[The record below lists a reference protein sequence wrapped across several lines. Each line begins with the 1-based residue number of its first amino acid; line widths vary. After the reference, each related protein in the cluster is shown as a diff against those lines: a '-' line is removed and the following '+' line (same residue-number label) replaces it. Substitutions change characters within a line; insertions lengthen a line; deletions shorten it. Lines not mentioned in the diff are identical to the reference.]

1 MRNWNQYLELWQQ
14 KRDELHVDIDA
25 QADWS
30 EMHDQLDKYLP
41 VQNPGGGGANTGGQ
55 ASNLGKQLSQLI
67 KFKLFYVVG
76 GLILAGAV
84 TYSVMQHRAAI
95 KNNKAVKTEVR
106 KDSVATHNVS
116 VTDSL
121 SASNSNS
128 AADSLGNHQN
138 LPSDAAKSD
147 DSKIGKDELRLAMHN
162 KADASSIKNNDA
174 NSGSANNN
182 RRILSSSNNLTNGL
196 RLNSNGRSGSNTQL
210 GNNSRRINVNSNN
223 PAGLR
228 RGLLAG
234 NNYQNPE
241 ADRSGS
247 MVTENNRNDNTPL
260 LITAPATIALTWDDI
275 VAGNKTYST
284 SLLAKLTR
292 RVRSVRIL
300 GNPIEKTKVS
310 KNATGNKKQPRSK
323 NSTNSKNSI
332 GSDLDWGILTGI
344 NSSGGFT
351 SKAQNHNIYGS
362 LSPDIYLGLFGTYN
376 INDRWAVGL
385 QGRFFTPHSIS
396 GSYNYT
402 HKLTADT
409 SHVTQDLG
417 ISDSRKIYTVDVPIY
432 AIYKATP
439 NISLKAGA
447 ILSMPVKQINGT
459 NSFTISGP
467 LRDSGVYYNSVTNDI
482 NASRFDKKIRVG
494 ASVGIGFAYKFLLL
508 DATYNFQGQKVNS
521 ALGSY
526 NANAN
531 SLQLT
536 IGIKFNKSKK

>member
-1 MRNWNQYLELWQQ
+1 MRNWNQYFELWQQ
-14 KRDELHVDIDA
+14 KRDELHIDIDV

-41 VQNPGGGGANTGGQ
+41 VQNPGSGGANTGGQ

-67 KFKLFYVVG
+67 KFKLLYVVG
-76 GLILAGAV
+76 GLIVAGMV
-84 TYSVMQHRAAI
+84 TYFAMQHRI
-95 KNNKAVKTEVR
+95 VTKNKKAVKTEIR
-106 KDSVATHNVS
+106 KDGVATHNIS

-121 SASNSNS
+121 SASNRNS

-138 LPSDAAKSD
+138 LSSDAAKSD
-147 DSKIGKDELRLAMHN
+147 DSKTGKGELRLAMRS
-162 KADASSIKNNDA
+162 KVDASSIKNNIA
-174 NSGSANNN
+174 NSGSANDN
-182 RRILSSSNNLTNGL
+182 RILSSSNNLTKGL
-196 RLNSNGRSGSNTQL
+196 RLNSNGRSGSNTHL
-210 GNNSRRINVNSNN
+210 GNNNRRINVNSNN
-223 PAGLR
+223 PAGMR
-228 RGLLAG
+228 RGLIAG
-234 NNYQNPE
+234 G
-241 ADRSGS
+241 SGS
-247 MVTENNRNDNTPL
+247 IATDNRRDYNTPL
-260 LITAPATIALTWDDI
+260 LITSTVATLSWDDI
-275 VAGNKTYST
+275 VAGYKFEPRIIGKYIPAR
-284 SLLAKLTR
+284 LLSKNYAPPRL
-292 RVRSVRIL
+292 L
-300 GNPIEKTKVS
+300 S
-310 KNATGNKKQPRSK
+310 KNAKPVKAAK
-323 NSTNSKNSI
+323 NSTNNKNSSSRKRSAGDGNSI
-332 GSDLDWGILTGI
+332 FNDWDLGILAGV
-344 NSSGGFT
+344 NSNGGFT
-351 SKAQNHNIYGS
+351 PKEQNHNIYGS

-409 SHVTQDLG
+409 SHVTQELG

-439 NISLKAGA
+439 TISLKAGA
-447 ILSMPVKQINGT
+447 ILSMPVKQINGK

-526 NANAN
+526 NANVN